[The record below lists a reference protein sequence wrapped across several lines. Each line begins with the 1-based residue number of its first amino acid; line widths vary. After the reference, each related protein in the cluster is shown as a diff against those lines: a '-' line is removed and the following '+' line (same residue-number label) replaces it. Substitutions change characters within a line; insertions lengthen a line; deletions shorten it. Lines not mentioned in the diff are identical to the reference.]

1 MNIRIISFICAG
13 LVATSCVS
21 SLCFYDYFA
30 NDGTT
35 SNPIYWIFDFFQLS
49 ILLGQAGIGVY
60 TINVLLRQRKE
71 AISSLGYFAAHVFLQ
86 NITPLLQAWSA
97 AVITE
102 YPLWLLISQV
112 SFSIALFTAL
122 FIQEVWIYPPAVD
135 GCILYQLRIY
145 GTYRHRINYYL
156 VMIAYKQNPAQHL
169 PNE

>member
-1 MNIRIISFICAG
+1 MNKRIISFIYAG
-13 LVATSCVS
+13 LGAISCVS

-35 SNPIYWIFDFFQLS
+35 SNLIYWIFDFFQLS

-60 TINVLLRQRKE
+60 AINALLRQRKE
-71 AISSLGYFAAHVFLQ
+71 AVSSLGYFAAHVFLQ

-112 SFSIALFTAL
+112 IFSIVLLIASLIIQPASLFRKSEHIPRLLMAAFYINCVYTAL
-122 FIQEVWIYPPAVD
+122 TII
-135 GCILYQLRIY
+135 GLIITL
-145 GTYRHRINYYL
+145 
-156 VMIAYKQNPAQHL
+156 
-169 PNE
+169 